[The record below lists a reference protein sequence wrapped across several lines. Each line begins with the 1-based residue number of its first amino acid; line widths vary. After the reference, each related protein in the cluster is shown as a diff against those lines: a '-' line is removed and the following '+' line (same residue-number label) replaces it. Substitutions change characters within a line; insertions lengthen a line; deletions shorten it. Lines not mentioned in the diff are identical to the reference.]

1 MQSERAKLGNYTLK
15 HARKLLL
22 SALSGLFFLISAC
35 DNTVDI
41 NAPWKEV
48 LVVYGLLNP
57 TDSVHFIKINKAFLN
72 ENTGALEAAATSDSL
87 YFDDL
92 EVKVIRVEDNVIF
105 TCIQDNSIRKDS
117 GLFAYDRNTLW
128 TFKSRL
134 SQFNNYRIDITRRS
148 TGLKVT
154 AQTAICGPASV
165 LAPAQDTFSTLNLQL
180 ENIPVIYSSGQNT
193 GAYDVQMELVY
204 DEFPAADTFIKTR
217 KSITWNMLRDQR
229 TNFFGGGVRLTNI
242 IPRTAFFQF
251 VAARIKADPL
261 LRRRVQ
267 HVNIRFYGGAP
278 QLVDYISVSEP
289 SIGIVQ
295 KQADYTNITNGL
307 GIFSSRYI
315 QTIPRVKLD
324 QNSKLVFNARPE
336 IKPLNFVF

>member
-1 MQSERAKLGNYTLK
+1 LAKLGKYILK

-22 SALSGLFFLISAC
+22 SAFAALLFSFPAC

-57 TDSVHFIKINKAFLN
+57 TDSVHYIKINKAFLN
-72 ENTGALEAAATSDSL
+72 EQTGALEAAATSDSL
-87 YFDDL
+87 YFNDLDVQVVRVDDNT
-92 EVKVIRVEDNVIF
+92 VY
-105 TCIQDNSIRKDS
+105 TCLQDNSIPKDS
-117 GLFAYDRNTLW
+117 GLFANDRNTLW
-128 TFKSRL
+128 AFRTRL
-134 SQFNNYRIDITRRS
+134 SNFNQYRVEITRRS

-154 AQTAICGPASV
+154 ASTVICGPASV

-193 GAYDVQMELVY
+193 GAYDVQMDLVY
-204 DEFPAADTFIKTR
+204 DEFPATDTLRKTR

-267 HVNIRFYGGAP
+267 YVNIRFYGGAP

-324 QNSKLVFNARPE
+324 QNSRLVFNARPE
-336 IKPLNFVF
+336 IKPLNFIF